1 MRRFAE
7 TCEAVAGT
15 TKKLEKIRIVAEYFR
30 GGTVEEAAAAAVFLS
45 GKPFP
50 AWEESTLQV
59 GSRQLWQ
66 VLAELAGK
74 NDEELTVSYR
84 RLGDLGAVAADV
96 LPEAS
101 DRAPLH
107 VAEAEDFFRR
117 IAAARGPAAKR
128 ALVRE

>member
-1 MRRFAE
+1 MAVAIVRRFQCWNPARRSGEMQRFAE

-107 VAEAEDFFRR
+107 VAEAE
-117 IAAARGPAAKR
+117 
-128 ALVRE
+128 